1 MMKLNFAAAVAGLAL
16 LLAGCSDDKPA
27 ASNAQKR
34 QTEVN
39 VVTLTRKS
47 VPVSSEL
54 AGRTVAFNTAEVR
67 PQVSGLIKSRD
78 FVEGTDI
85 KKGDLLYQIDSAS
98 YDAALASAVATRERA
113 QAAEN
118 NAQTKTDRLK
128 KLADQHAGSV
138 QDYEDALL
146 VLDQAKADVDLA
158 NATIETARINVDRTK
173 ILAPIDGRVDRSEVN
188 IGALVT
194 SEQTTALT
202 TIRQLDP
209 IYVEVTQPSERLLRY
224 REATGN
230 GSLTPVKA
238 PTVHLTLEDGSMYPQ
253 TGQLQF
259 SAASISETAGT
270 VIVRAIFPNPDH
282 LLLPGMYVRAT
293 VEEGVIENSYLV
305 PQRSVTRT
313 AAGEAVAK
321 VVATDGKVEQRALK
335 ITRSQGSNWVVTGG
349 LSDGDRLIVEGGQN
363 AEVGKTV
370 KAVAVAINDKTGN
383 IEPLQAGA
391 KSSATEQKIQ
401 LSER

>member
-1 MMKLNFAAAVAGLAL
+1 MRV
-16 LLAGCSDDKPA
+16 
-27 ASNAQKR
+27 
-34 QTEVN
+34 VN
-39 VVTLTRKS
+39 
-47 VPVSSEL
+47 
-54 AGRTVAFNTAEVR
+54 
-67 PQVSGLIKSRD
+67 
-78 FVEGTDI
+78 
-85 KKGDLLYQIDSAS
+85 
-98 YDAALASAVATRERA
+98 
-113 QAAEN
+113 
-118 NAQTKTDRLK
+118 
-128 KLADQHAGSV
+128 
-138 QDYEDALL
+138 
-146 VLDQAKADVDLA
+146 
-158 NATIETARINVDRTK
+158 
-173 ILAPIDGRVDRSEVN
+173 
-188 IGALVT
+188 
-194 SEQTTALT
+194 
-202 TIRQLDP
+202 
-209 IYVEVTQPSERLLRY
+209 
-224 REATGN
+224 GN